1 MRLRYTLLYLH
12 LRFSEGLLFD
22 VGRRCLFLKADT
34 VHTSGKVN
42 VFRVQSACVPQ
53 SACS

>member
-1 MRLRYTLLYLH
+1 MHLSYTLLYLH
-12 LRFSEGLLFD
+12 LHFSKGLLFD

-42 VFRVQSACVPQ
+42 IFRK
-53 SACS
+53 